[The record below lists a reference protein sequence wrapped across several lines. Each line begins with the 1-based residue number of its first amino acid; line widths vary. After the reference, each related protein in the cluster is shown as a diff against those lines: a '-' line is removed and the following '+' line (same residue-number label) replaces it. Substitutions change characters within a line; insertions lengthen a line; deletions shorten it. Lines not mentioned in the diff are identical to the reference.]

1 MVRCLVLLLACVAA
15 PTVVAKHQRTA
26 KERLAQIWG
35 WDTGSVKAQQRVLK
49 EAAQHRV
56 LDSVSAAAARTPHGG
71 Q

>member
-35 WDTGSVKAQQRVLK
+35 WETGSVK
-49 EAAQHRV
+49 AQHRV
-56 LDSVSAAAARTPHGG
+56 LDSVSAAATRTPHGD

>member
-35 WDTGSVKAQQRVLK
+35 WETGSVKAQHRVLK
-49 EAAQHRV
+49 QHRV
-56 LDSVSAAAARTPHGG
+56 LSSVSVAAAPTPHGG

>member
-35 WDTGSVKAQQRVLK
+35 WETGSVKAQQRVLK
-49 EAAQHRV
+49 ETAQHRV
-56 LDSVSAAAARTPHGG
+56 LDSVSVAAAPTLHGG

>member
-35 WDTGSVKAQQRVLK
+35 WETGSVKAQHRVLK
-49 EAAQHRV
+49 AQHRV
-56 LDSVSAAAARTPHGG
+56 LSSVSVAAAPTPHGG

>member
-26 KERLAQIWG
+26 NERLAQIWG
-35 WDTGSVKAQQRVLK
+35 WETGSVKAQQRVLK
-49 EAAQHRV
+49 EAAQQRV
-56 LDSVSAAAARTPHGG
+56 LDSVSAAATRTPHGD